1 MGGLADIQLGYSFAT
16 RVTNSRVAHQL
27 GDTYATTLYTA
38 YNAVGHGY
46 PRADT
51 WNATKMTT
59 ATSPGETCATYIE
72 LRIFEQAIN
81 NRDAWS
87 DP

>member
-16 RVTNSRVAHQL
+16 R
-27 GDTYATTLYTA
+27 DTYATTLYTA

>member
-1 MGGLADIQLGYSFAT
+1 MVRHVIEFCVTSRESKDQPAASPSAGGSL
-16 RVTNSRVAHQL
+16 
-27 GDTYATTLYTA
+27 
-38 YNAVGHGY
+38 

-72 LRIFEQAIN
+72 LRNDNHGNGEILNDRYIV
-81 NRDAWS
+81 
-87 DP
+87 